1 MPILKKILPFV
12 ANRNGE
18 VRIRNRLYPED
29 RFSESVGYWHALL
42 EKQLSACGE
51 PDAYPQDGMCKK
63 CVFLRMQISIH
74 LRCTVNTSV
83 FQQIQNDVN
92 R

>member
-1 MPILKKILPFV
+1 M

-18 VRIRNRLYPED
+18 VRIGNRLHAED
-29 RFSESVGYWHALL
+29 RFSESVDDWHALL

-51 PDAYPQDGMCKK
+51 PDAYPQDGMCKN
-63 CVFLRMQISIH
+63 CVLLYMQISIH